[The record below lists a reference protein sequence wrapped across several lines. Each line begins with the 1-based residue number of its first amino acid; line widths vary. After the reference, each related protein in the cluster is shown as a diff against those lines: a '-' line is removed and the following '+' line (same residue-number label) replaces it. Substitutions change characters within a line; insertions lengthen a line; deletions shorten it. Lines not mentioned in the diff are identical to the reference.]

1 MATLDSLFG
10 SDYSVNAN
18 AQDINVISGINVT
31 KGNVTGITTRV
42 NTKVGYNNL
51 ITYGAIGLQ
60 AGQSSTGALTT
71 TNGGQVSSPTSDWW
85 NHIIQNHGN
94 ASGFYSQ
101 LSWGFQK
108 DQIHFKKVNNGIDS
122 GFINVPTVKTIY
134 DNTAS
139 VDISGTN
146 SSTILIRFTTIA
158 TAVAVGTPSFKGQSF
173 EIHNVRDNSGTVTI
187 NSTAA
192 MYTPAGTQAQQHT
205 LTGPGKVT
213 FVSYN
218 GTNWMMT
225 R

>member
-42 NTKVGYNNL
+42 NTKVGYSNL
-51 ITYGAIGLQ
+51 ITYGANGLQ

-85 NHIIQNHGN
+85 NHIIQNHPN
-94 ASGFYSQ
+94 SSGFYSQ

-108 DQIHFKKVNNGIDS
+108 DQIHFKRVKNGTDS

-146 SSTILIRFTTIA
+146 SSTILIRFTPNA
-158 TAVAVGTPSFKGQSF
+158 SAVAVGTPTFIGQSF

-192 MYTPAGTQAQQHT
+192 MYIPDGGLAFQHT
-205 LTGPGKVT
+205 ITGPGKVT
-213 FVSYN
+213 FVSFN
-218 GTNWMMT
+218 GTHWMMA